1 MAWHDTTLGAH
12 YGYTTSEA
20 VDNAWEV
27 YNYFRGLGNPW
38 EITSIAALCG
48 NMSVESYMNPYIRE
62 STASGAFG
70 LVQWISNKSNMIN
83 WAQSNNLRAT
93 SGNAQVRYIEQER
106 LGIDDQ
112 WGGRGDFVGVTFSD
126 FAYNTRGYTVS
137 VLARCFWDC
146 FERSREYQTSRA
158 ARAEYYYS
166 VFTGGE
172 PPTPTPGDVPTWLLL
187 RRKRPW
193 WKLGGRKY
201 ITV

>member
-1 MAWHDTTLGAH
+1 MAWYDTTLGAH
-12 YGYTTSEA
+12 YSYTSTEA
-20 VDNAWEV
+20 VANAWEV

-38 EITSIAALCG
+38 SIDSIAALCG
-48 NMSVESYMNPYIRE
+48 NMHVESYLNPYIRE

-70 LVQWISNKSNMIN
+70 LVQWITHKQDMIN
-83 WAQSNNLRAT
+83 WAESNGLRAT

-112 WGGRGDFVGVTFSD
+112 WLQRGEYAQSFSS
-126 FAYNTRGYTVS
+126 FAYNLNNLTVS
-137 VLARCFWDC
+137 QLARCFWDC
-146 FERSREYQTSRA
+146 FERSAEYQTSRA
-158 ARAEYYYS
+158 TRAEYYYS

-187 RRKRPW
+187 RRKKPW

-201 ITV
+201 ITI